1 MIRHRPLPVLTIVL
15 KRIAK
20 SGNSRLTGCH
30 NNKGKAVRYLGF
42 AVTFVALSS
51 LAAHAADITVYSP
64 GIVNGPLKTLAAAW
78 TAETGNKVTFAGNNV
93 GRIRTAVAKDD
104 PGDVVVAPTGDFA
117 DFAPKLKPGSERALG
132 RIRFGV
138 VVKAGGAHPD
148 ISTHEKFVAFAKKS
162 GVLAYADP
170 KVGSL
175 TGGMV
180 EEMLKRPEFAGV
192 EARPIKGMIGDAIV
206 RGDAEFGGGA
216 ITEELM
222 AKDAEIV
229 GPFPDDLGLHVDV
242 SAAVLKVSAAP
253 DDAQAFLRYVTRP
266 EAAAV
271 WKAGGIVQ
279 P

>member
-1 MIRHRPLPVLTIVL
+1 M
-15 KRIAK
+15 
-20 SGNSRLTGCH
+20 RLRL
-30 NNKGKAVRYLGF
+30 AVAL
-42 AVTFVALSS
+42 VALSV
-51 LAAHAADITVYSP
+51 AAAQAADITVYSP

-78 TAETGNKVTFAGNNV
+78 TAETGNKVIFAGNNV
-93 GRIRTAVAKDD
+93 GRIRTAVGKND
-104 PGDVVVAPTGDFA
+104 PGDVVVAPTGDFT
-117 DFAPKLKPGSERALG
+117 DFAPKLVPGSVRSLG

-148 ISTHEKFVAFAKKS
+148 ISSHDKFVAFTKKA

-170 KVGSL
+170 KAGSL

-192 EARPIKGMIGDAIV
+192 EPRPIKGMIGDAIV

-222 AKDAEIV
+222 AKDAEVV

-253 DDAQAFLRYVTRP
+253 GDAEAFLRYVTRP

-271 WKAGGIVQ
+271 WKAGGIVET
-279 P
+279 PNKPR